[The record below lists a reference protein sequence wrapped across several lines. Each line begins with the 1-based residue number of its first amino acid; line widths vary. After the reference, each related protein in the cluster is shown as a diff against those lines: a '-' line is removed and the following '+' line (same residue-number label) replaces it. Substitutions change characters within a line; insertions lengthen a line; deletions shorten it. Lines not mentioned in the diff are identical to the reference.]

1 MFGEEVFWSGA
12 KRDPL
17 VPVVVRI
24 AMLGPL
30 VNEDGHDG
38 ELFAWLKQQVLCDEK
53 SFRAV
58 DERRW
63 IRDRRA
69 EVAGRSGSV
78 LDGKR
83 VIAPVPLQALMA
95 QPECVSVGCA
105 DHGTVGGRAAFRG
118 GEIEPAGPETQRP
131 LQVIEAN
138 VDVALREVPVLRDN
152 VGPRPRKERHR
163 HLADSKIDILNAPA
177 VPAHVEHVEIVDI
190 DVLPTI
196 KPFTRPELG
205 VWLAFQHIPDLNE
218 GFTQA
223 KLIVADAI

>member
-24 AMLGPL
+24 AILGPL

-53 SFRAV
+53 SLRAV

-69 EVAGRSGSV
+69 EVAGRSSSV

-95 QPECVSVGCA
+95 QPKCESVRGA
-105 DHGTVGGRAAFRG
+105 DHSTRWGRTAL
-118 GEIEPAGPETQRP
+118 GEGIIEPPGPKTHRP
-131 LQVIEAN
+131 LQVIETH
-138 VDVALREVPVLRDN
+138 VDVALRQVSVLRDN
-152 VGPRPRKERHR
+152 VGPRPGKERHGC
-163 HLADSKIDILNAPA
+163 LPDSKINILNSPA
-177 VPAHVEHVEIVDI
+177 IPAHVEHVEIVDI
-190 DVLPTI
+190 DVLPTV

-205 VWLAFQHIPDLNE
+205 VRLAFQHIPDLNE

-223 KLIVADAI
+223 VLIVADTI